1 MQAEDETKVVD
12 RESKLADEAAS
23 ETPVPRGESER
34 ASSPSQSGSSV
45 DLAAAARLV
54 GRYEVIHRLGHGGM
68 ATVYVGRARG
78 TAGFERLVAVKV
90 IHPHLAREPEFVEMF
105 LDEARIAAKIHD
117 PNVVEIIDLGED
129 EDLFFMVMEY
139 VEGETLSA
147 LLRQVRKN
155 EESLPLAVSLQIVS
169 DACRGLSAAHDLE
182 DRDGTP
188 LELVHRDVSPHNLLV
203 SMNGRVKVVD
213 FGIMKAAGKRSNTL
227 TGQLRGKVAYMSP
240 EQARSLPVDRRT
252 DVFALGAVLWEMVVG
267 ARLFSGETE
276 SEVLAQVLQY
286 DGPPLEELPS
296 GVPDDLV
303 AIFERALARRAD
315 ERYATAKD
323 LLDDVRVLIRQERKD
338 DEPRELLAATMER
351 FFAARV
357 EYVRATIRRRA
368 TGDAMAGGS
377 SIVAANDVSRT
388 IAAAMTPAA
397 IPTGTL
403 SSTLTPRKRSWMTW
417 LMLPAVGA
425 AVGVAVVN
433 GGWTKNAEPQPAKV
447 EIGAAE
453 EAPAAKPAE
462 PPMVTWWINTD
473 PQGSTIFIDGEKQ
486 GKSTPLAV
494 KLAKSADTVLV
505 RVEHEGYKPR
515 ELRMAPLG
523 PENHSV
529 RLEALSKPG
538 APDGSPTPLHFSA
551 DPDGGTPAVAAKPK
565 HPRKRVK
572 PGPAKLASQPPPET
586 PPAKTKPAKGDDRKL
601 EDMPNFGGV
610 QSTAN

>member
-12 RESKLADEAAS
+12 RESKLAGEDAS
-23 ETPVPRGESER
+23 ESVEPRAEPGRPST
-34 ASSPSQSGSSV
+34 PSQSGSSV
-45 DLAAAARLV
+45 DLAASARLV

-117 PNVVEIIDLGED
+117 ANVVEIIDLGED
-129 EDLFFMVMEY
+129 DDLFFMVMEY
-139 VEGETLSA
+139 VEGETLSS
-147 LLRQVRKN
+147 LLRQSKKN
-155 EESLPLAVSLQIVS
+155 DEPLPLSVALQIVS
-169 DACRGLSAAHDLE
+169 DTCRGLAAAHDLE

-276 SEVLAQVLQY
+276 SEVLAQVLQF
-286 DGPPLEELPS
+286 DGAPLEELPS

-303 AIFERALARRAD
+303 AILERALARRAD

-323 LLDDVRVLIRQERKD
+323 MLDDVRVLMRQLRGD
-338 DEPRELLAATMER
+338 DEPRELLAAAMER
-351 FFAARV
+351 HFAARI
-357 EYVRATIRRRA
+357 EYVRATIRGHA
-368 TGDAMAGGS
+368 TGDGVAGGS
-377 SIVAANDVSRT
+377 SVTAANDVSRT
-388 IAAAMTPAA
+388 IAAAMTPAP

-403 SSTLTPRKRSWMTW
+403 SSTLTPQRGRSWATW
-417 LMLPAVGA
+417 LMLPAIGA
-425 AVGVAVVN
+425 GIGVAVVN
-433 GGWTKNAEPQPAKV
+433 GGWTKGAESEPPGIEV
-447 EIGAAE
+447 AAE
-453 EAPAAKPAE
+453 EPAPAAAPEKPAT

-473 PQGSTIFIDGEKQ
+473 PQGATIFIDGEKQ
-486 GKSTPLAV
+486 KMTTPLAV
-494 KLAKSADTVLV
+494 KLAKSAQTVLV
-505 RVEHEGYKPR
+505 RVEHEGYKAR

-529 RLEALSKPG
+529 RLDALAKPVEPG
-538 APDGSPTPLHFSA
+538 TPTPLHFTA
-551 DPDGGTPAVAAKPK
+551 DPERPPAPKAKN
-565 HPRKRVK
+565 PRKRIK
-572 PGPAKLASQPPPET
+572 PATTKLASQPPPEKD
-586 PPAKTKPAKGDDRKL
+586 PPTSKPTKGDDREL

-610 QSTAN
+610 KSTAN